1 MIYEKIDYLL
11 DKKQINRKY
20 MCNELNIPYSTYANM
35 CARKSESIS
44 MKVIVKISKY
54 FNVTVDY
61 LMRDDFPLEPIMYK
75 NDKIQELQVQKLP
88 QDKEELLN
96 NYDKLNTQG
105 KEEASKRVEELTHME
120 KYTNTEQK
128 DECPI
133 DHDIA
138 RKYFL
143 HIDKKT
149 NQPVF
154 SIPFWEV
161 LEEIR
166 KNSDTVTEQLIA
178 YGGSG
183 NFSREISREEAEI
196 KKKAIE
202 EVLNNK
208 KDNEL

>member
-1 MIYEKIDYLL
+1 
-11 DKKQINRKY
+11 
-20 MCNELNIPYSTYANM
+20 
-35 CARKSESIS
+35 
-44 MKVIVKISKY
+44 MK
-54 FNVTVDY
+54 
-61 LMRDDFPLEPIMYK
+61 
-75 NDKIQELQVQKLP
+75 
-88 QDKEELLN
+88 
-96 NYDKLNTQG
+96 
-105 KEEASKRVEELTHME
+105 
-120 KYTNTEQK
+120 KYTNIEQK

-143 HIDKKT
+143 YIDKKT

-154 SIPFWEV
+154 SIPFWDV

-183 NFSREISREEAEI
+183 NFLREISREEAEI

-202 EVLNNK
+202 EALNNK
-208 KDNEL
+208 EDNEL